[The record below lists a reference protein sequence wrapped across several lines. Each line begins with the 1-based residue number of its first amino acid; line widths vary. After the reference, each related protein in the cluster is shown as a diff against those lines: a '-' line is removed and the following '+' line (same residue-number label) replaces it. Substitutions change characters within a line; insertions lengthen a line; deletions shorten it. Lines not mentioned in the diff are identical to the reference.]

1 METPADLNGTIVIIG
16 GGQGGAEMAAQLRQN
31 GHAGEIVIL
40 ADEAHLPYLRP
51 PLSKGFLAGEVGKEA
66 LLYKSAKTYADAAIT
81 LRTGARVVRIDR
93 ARRRVILADGE
104 MLAYNR
110 LVLATGGRAR
120 PIGVPGAQLKN
131 IFYLRTRDD
140 VEQIRP
146 HLVAGRRI
154 AIIGGGYVGLET
166 AAVAA
171 KRGLNVSLL
180 VRAPR
185 VLNRVTSPEL
195 SAFYERMHRAAGVQ
209 IHTNVAVRGFSVGQG
224 DAVGTVEL
232 GAHGSLAADLV
243 VIGIGLVP
251 NTELA
256 EAAGLAVEDGIV
268 VNERAQS
275 SDPFIYAIG
284 DCAMHAH
291 HAFLQRP
298 IRIESVP
305 NTLEQARIAAAAICG
320 QPIPAAAPPWFWSD
334 QYELRLQMVGLAQGH
349 DELVMR
355 GEPSA
360 AGFMMFYLK
369 GGIVI
374 AADAVNRPGEFM
386 AAKRLVGAR
395 KAVAPARLADL
406 MQPLKELR

>member
-1 METPADLNGTIVIIG
+1 METTPDLNGQIVIIG
-16 GGQGGAEMAAQLRQN
+16 GGQGGAETAAQLRQN

-51 PLSKGFLAGEVGKEA
+51 PLSKDYLAGAVSEEA
-66 LLYKSAKTYADAAIT
+66 LLYKSAKAYADAAIT
-81 LRTGARVVRIDR
+81 LRTGAGAVRIDR
-93 ARRRVILADGE
+93 ANRRVILADGE
-104 MLAYNR
+104 TLDFDR

-120 PIGVPGAQLKN
+120 PMEVPGAQLKN

-171 KRGLNVSLL
+171 KRGLDVSLL

-185 VLNRVTSPEL
+185 VLNRVASPEM
-195 SAFYERMHRAAGVQ
+195 SAFYEGRHRAAGVH
-209 IHTNVAVRGFSVGQG
+209 IHTNVTVRGFSAGQG
-224 DAVGTVEL
+224 DAIGAVEL
-232 GAHGSLAADLV
+232 GAHGRIKADLV

-251 NTELA
+251 NTGLA
-256 EAAGLAVEDGIV
+256 EAAGLAVDDGIV
-268 VNERAQS
+268 VNEHAQS
-275 SDPFIYAIG
+275 SDPSIYAIG

-291 HAFLQRP
+291 HPFLQRP

-320 QPIPAAAPPWFWSD
+320 RPVPAATPPWFWSD

-349 DELVMR
+349 DELVVR

-386 AAKRLVGAR
+386 VAKRLVAAR
-395 KAVAPARLADL
+395 KAVAPTRLADVQ
-406 MQPLKELR
+406 QPLKELR